1 MLSCRTAEDAATLVL
16 TMGKG
21 AKEQEMARKRR
32 VPGRSDDPSVL
43 EEQLQEGLE
52 DTFPASDPVSVTST
66 LISGTG
72 MGPVEEDEKSS
83 SSDRAF

>member
-1 MLSCRTAEDAATLVL
+1 MPRNRRT
-16 TMGKG
+16 
-21 AKEQEMARKRR
+21 Q
-32 VPGRSDDPSVL
+32 GRSEDPSIL

-72 MGPVEEDEKSS
+72 VWPAAETTGPGETKEGEESPS
-83 SSDRAF
+83 GTRAP